1 MLYENGDGE
10 IPNRLS
16 VTIILIKMKSKNY
29 LNNYAIWLLLA
40 LMLTSCSPKRLNF
53 LEKPAEVVYKNNSL
67 QSGEKTLF
75 KTRPSDFSLRDESII
90 LTQDSL
96 SVNDIK
102 YYSRVLKESAMATN
116 DIIAII
122 NKGSHH
128 TIILLRKEGNAPEI
142 DGQLYFSGG
151 EWAGAPADFFE
162 KTEYPTFGRKLFLF
176 KKRKRIIVR
185 DDFNDI
191 HIVYVIQ
198 GIDKK
203 SKGQARIF
211 TWDPT
216 RFNNFLSLASYINKE
231 IDPVTK
237 SVAINTK

>member
-29 LNNYAIWLLLA
+29 FNNYAIWLLLA

-75 KTRPSDFSLRDESII
+75 KARPADFPLKEKRII

-96 SVNDIK
+96 SENDIK
-102 YYSRVLKESAMATN
+102 YYSQVLKESDMGAN
-116 DIIAII
+116 EIIAII

-128 TIILLRKEGNAPEI
+128 TILLLRKEESAPKI

-151 EWAGAPADFFE
+151 QWTGAEAEFFE

-176 KKRKRIIVR
+176 KKRKRVIIR

-198 GIDKK
+198 GIDKH
-203 SKGQARIF
+203 SKGQATII

-216 RFNNFLSLASYINKE
+216 LFNSFLDLARYVGAE
-231 IDPVTK
+231 IDPITK
-237 SVAINTK
+237 SVAINTR

>member
-1 MLYENGDGE
+1 
-10 IPNRLS
+10 
-16 VTIILIKMKSKNY
+16 MKSKNY
-29 LNNYAIWLLLA
+29 FNNYAIWLLLA

-75 KTRPSDFSLRDESII
+75 KARPADFPLKEKSII

-96 SVNDIK
+96 SLNDIK
-102 YYSRVLKESAMATN
+102 YYSQVLKESDMEAN
-116 DIIAII
+116 EIIAII

-128 TIILLRKEGNAPEI
+128 TILLLRREGSTPEI
-142 DGQLYFSGG
+142 DGQRYFSGG
-151 EWAGAPADFFE
+151 QWAGAPAEFFE
-162 KTEYPTFGRKLFLF
+162 KTEHPSFGRKLFLI
-176 KKRKRIIVR
+176 KKRKRVIIR
-185 DDFNDI
+185 DDFADI

-198 GIDKK
+198 GVDKK
-203 SKGQARIF
+203 SKGQATII

-216 RFNNFLSLASYINKE
+216 LFNSFLDLARYVGAE

-237 SVAINTK
+237 SVAINTR